1 MWDMCPHRDNL
12 VEDVPAMVVAYHKV
26 EGLYSLPM
34 LPCRGAPKRASLGRL
49 LLSEEETFPAVGP

>member
-1 MWDMCPHRDNL
+1 
-12 VEDVPAMVVAYHKV
+12 MVVAYHKV